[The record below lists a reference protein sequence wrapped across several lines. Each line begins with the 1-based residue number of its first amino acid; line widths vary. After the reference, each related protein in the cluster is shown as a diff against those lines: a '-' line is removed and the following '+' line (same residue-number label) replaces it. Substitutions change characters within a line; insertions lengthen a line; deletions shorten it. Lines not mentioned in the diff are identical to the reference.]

1 MLSKYE
7 QREKENV
14 VTYISDNIDRATI
27 TTETDTTI
35 LIRSNSKTAKRM

>member
-14 VTYISDNIDRATI
+14 ATYISDNIDRATI
-27 TTETDTTI
+27 TTETHTTI